1 MGSGGVMS
9 HSVRVKYGKIWSRAV
24 TVETCNVLSRE
35 VKVWF
40 GRV

>member
-1 MGSGGVMS
+1 MRFYFT
-9 HSVRVKYGKIWSRAV
+9 RVKYGKIWSRAV

>member
-1 MGSGGVMS
+1 M
-9 HSVRVKYGKIWSRAV
+9 VKYGHVRFGAV

-35 VKVWF
+35 VRVWF